1 MKILIIAYACEPG
14 KGGESEIGWTLARKL
29 AKENQIWVLTRSN
42 NKSVL
47 ESEDY
52 DRNLNFLYYDLPR
65 FLTKIKG
72 RGKKN
77 FLPYYYLWQLGSS
90 AAIRRFDK
98 DYDFDVVHHL
108 TGGMDWMP
116 SGAAFQKK
124 PFIWGPVGS
133 ENTHPLIR
141 RHMPWRARLK
151 DLARSV
157 LRSVLRRLDPT
168 VRRTRARADV
178 ILSHTP
184 GNFPANVQ
192 KKVIPFVQTGIE
204 ASPRLALQKTDLE
217 RSGPLR
223 VIFAGEFV
231 DWKGAMLAVKAFSK
245 FHAEYPDSCMTMIGA
260 GNLEGAIKAE
270 IQRNDLGDVVSLTGK
285 LPMDLLLIELNRADV
300 FLYPSYHHGLATILL
315 QAMLTGLPTIC
326 LEGDAI
332 GRAVRQ
338 EAGITLPPPETGQL
352 ADVLSRALL
361 ELAENEA
368 LRQRKAQAAIDLAL
382 NTYDYDG
389 IVMRHTEIYY
399 SLLGKY
405 PKLPGGFEC
414 TK

>member
-1 MKILIIAYACEPG
+1 MKTLIIAYACEPG

-29 AKENQIWVLTRSN
+29 AKDHQVWVLTRSN
-42 NKSVL
+42 NKSAL
-47 ESEDY
+47 ESEDCGP
-52 DRNLNFLYYDLPR
+52 NLKFLYYDLPR
-65 FLTKIKG
+65 FLTATKG

-77 FLPYYYLWQLGSS
+77 FLLYYYLWQLGSS

-98 DYDFDVVHHL
+98 DYDFDIIHHL

-141 RHMPWRARLK
+141 RHMPWRAWLK

-157 LRSVLRRLDPT
+157 LRSALRSLDPN

-184 GNFPANVQ
+184 GNFPASVQ
-192 KKVIPFVQTGIE
+192 KKVMPFVQTGIE
-204 ASPRLALQKTDLE
+204 ASPRLALQKTDLK
-217 RSGPLR
+217 RNGPLR
-223 VIFAGEFV
+223 VIYAGELV
-231 DWKGAMLAVKAFSK
+231 DWKGALLAVKAFAK
-245 FHAEYPDSCMTMIGA
+245 FHVEHPDSCMTMVGA

-285 LPMDLLLIELNRADV
+285 LPMDRLLIELNRADI

-332 GRAVRQ
+332 GRAVGQ

-352 ADVLSRALL
+352 AGVLSRALL
-361 ELAENEA
+361 ELAENDA
-368 LRQRKAQAAIDLAL
+368 LRQRKAQAAIELAL
-382 NTYDYDG
+382 NTYNYDD
-389 IVMRHTEIYY
+389 IVMRHTEVYW
-399 SLLGKY
+399 SLVGNDGKSAG
-405 PKLPGGFEC
+405 PV
-414 TK
+414 

>member
-14 KGGESEIGWTLARKL
+14 KGGESEIGWSIARKL
-29 AKENQIWVLTRSN
+29 AKEHKIWVLTRSN
-42 NKSVL
+42 NKPVL

-52 DRNLNFLYYDLPR
+52 GPNLKFLYYDLPR
-65 FLTKIKG
+65 LFTSIKG

-77 FLPYYYLWQLGSS
+77 FLLYYYLWQLGSS
-90 AAIRRFDK
+90 SAIRMFDK
-98 DYDFDVVHHL
+98 DYDFDAIHHL

-151 DLARSV
+151 DLARSF
-157 LRSVLRRLDPT
+157 LRSALRSLDPN
-168 VRRTRARADV
+168 VRRTRTRADV

-184 GNFPANVQ
+184 GNFPVNVRR
-192 KKVIPFVQTGIE
+192 KVIPFVQTGIE
-204 ASPRLALQKTDLE
+204 ASPRLAMQKTNLE
-217 RSGPLR
+217 RNGPLR

-231 DWKGAMLAVKAFSK
+231 DWKGALLAIKAFAK
-245 FHAEYPDSCMTMIGA
+245 FHAQYSDSCMTMVGT

-270 IQRNDLGDVVSLTGK
+270 IQCNNLGDVVSLTGK
-285 LPMDLLLIELNRADV
+285 LPMDQLLIELNRADI

-326 LEGDAI
+326 LDGDAI
-332 GRAVRQ
+332 GRAVGQ
-338 EAGITLPPPETGQL
+338 EAGITLPPPKTGQP
-352 ADVLSRALL
+352 AEVLSQALL

-368 LRQRKAQAAIDLAL
+368 LRKIKAQAAINLAL
-382 NTYDYDG
+382 NIYNYDN
-389 IVMRHTEIYY
+389 IVMRHTELYS
-399 SLLGKY
+399 SLLGNNRKSDGPLEY
-405 PKLPGGFEC
+405 PK
-414 TK
+414 